1 MDREQRTSLNYFF
14 VNVFNQILS
23 WEENSFKEMGLSDL
37 SLRELHVI
45 EAVCYLKG
53 MGKNR
58 MSDIAKYLSITPGS
72 LTTSVN
78 TLVKKGYLERENDKD
93 DRRVVLI
100 VPKDGAEKVNTLHAG
115 FHSAMIDEVEKIVN
129 NEEIDVLVK
138 TLEKLSVF
146 FGEKSK
152 VRGRK

>member
-1 MDREQRTSLNYFF
+1 MKKEQKKTLNYFF

-23 WEENSFKEMGLSDL
+23 WEENSFKEMGLSDIT
-37 SLRELHVI
+37 LRELHVI
-45 EAVCYLKG
+45 EAVCYLKES
-53 MGKNR
+53 GKNR

-78 TLVKKGYLERENDKD
+78 TLVKKGYLRRETDKH

-100 VPKDGAEKVNTLHAG
+100 VPHGDAERVNGLHAQ
-115 FHSAMIDEVEKIVN
+115 FHAAMIDEVEKIASD
-129 NEEIDVLVK
+129 NELDVLVK
-138 TLEKLSVF
+138 TLEKLSIF
-146 FGEKSK
+146 FADKSK